1 MTPIGQDFVP
11 SDLHLA
17 GPTIGL
23 GRRSFLKLGALALGG
38 LNLPSFLE
46 RQATAGMAKA
56 NVSVIQIYM
65 GGGPSHID
73 MYDMK
78 PNAPLEVRGEF
89 RTIATAL
96 PGYRICEHL
105 PYQSKVLDKLA
116 IVRSVCHEN
125 GSHLPASHWMMTG
138 HQPTPD
144 TTTNKSPSIGSL
156 VSRLRGPNDPSMPA
170 YVSIPKRQLLGASAY
185 LGPTHDPFT
194 PDSDPSKADFSV
206 ANLQPP
212 NGVTVPRLEDR
223 MALLGSLDRIRRDL
237 DHRGRLEDISKFQQR
252 ALEMV
257 TNQRVQAAFDLSQED
272 PKTREMYG
280 SFSVGQGCLL
290 ARRLVEAGV
299 TFVTVLSGGAWDTH
313 ADNFSILK
321 EDCLPRVDRA
331 IAALVTDLYARGLD
345 QEVMVVAY
353 GEFGRTPVI
362 NKDAGRDHW
371 PGANCVLFS
380 GGGLKVGQM
389 VGETDKIAAYPITTR
404 YAPADVL
411 ATVFQFLK
419 IDWHRELTD
428 TRLNRKFPVLPGGH
442 PIPELVS

>member
-1 MTPIGQDFVP
+1 MSLPNLDRMAKDVFTAVP
-11 SDLHLA
+11 VID
-17 GPTIGL
+17 L

-46 RQATAGMAKA
+46 RQALAGSAKSKA
-56 NVSVIQIYM
+56 SVIQVYM

-78 PNAPLEVRGEF
+78 PNAPLEIRGEF
-89 RTIATAL
+89 RSIATAL
-96 PGYRICEHL
+96 PGVRICEHL

-125 GSHLPASHWMMTG
+125 SSHLPASHWMMTG

-144 TTTNKSPSIGSL
+144 TTTNKNPSVGAI
-156 VSRLRGPNDPSMPA
+156 VSRLRGSNDPSMPA

-194 PDSDPSKADFSV
+194 PESDPSKSDFAV

-212 NGVTVPRLEDR
+212 TGVSIPRLEDR
-223 MALLGSLDRIRRDL
+223 MTLLEHLDQFRRDL
-237 DHRGRLEDISKFQQR
+237 DHRGRLQDISRFQQK
-252 ALEMV
+252 ALDMV
-257 TNQRVQAAFDLSQED
+257 TSQRVQAAFDLSQED
-272 PKTREMYG
+272 SQTRELYG
-280 SFSVGQGCLL
+280 EFSVGQGCLL

-313 ADNFSILK
+313 ANNFSILK

-331 IAALVTDLYARGLD
+331 IAALVTDLYQRGLD
-345 QEVMVVAY
+345 RDVMVVAY

-389 VGETDKIAAYPITTR
+389 IGETDKVAAYPITTR
-404 YAPADVL
+404 YSPADVL
-411 ATVFQFLK
+411 STVFQFLN
-419 IDWHRELTD
+419 IDWQQELMD
-428 TRLNRKFPVLPGGH
+428 TKLNRKFQVLPGGR
-442 PIPELVS
+442 PISELV

>member
-1 MTPIGQDFVP
+1 MAQQRI
-11 SDLHLA
+11 HL
-17 GPTIGL
+17 
-23 GRRSFLKLGALALGG
+23 
-38 LNLPSFLE
+38 
-46 RQATAGMAKA
+46 
-56 NVSVIQIYM
+56 QIM
-65 GGGPSHID
+65 
-73 MYDMK
+73 
-78 PNAPLEVRGEF
+78 VRAAME
-89 RTIATAL
+89 
-96 PGYRICEHL
+96 
-105 PYQSKVLDKLA
+105 D
-116 IVRSVCHEN
+116 
-125 GSHLPASHWMMTG
+125 
-138 HQPTPD
+138 
-144 TTTNKSPSIGSL
+144 
-156 VSRLRGPNDPSMPA
+156 
-170 YVSIPKRQLLGASAY
+170 
-185 LGPTHDPFT
+185 GPTHDPFT
-194 PDSDPSKADFSV
+194 PDSDPSKPDFSV

-212 NGVTVPRLEDR
+212 HGVTLPRLEDR

-428 TRLNRKFPVLPGGH
+428 TRLNRKFPVLPGGQ